1 MLATIGGISMYLM
14 WVFGMSL
21 YYKMKRKRG
30 LKGE

>member
-21 YYKMKRKRG
+21 YYKMKKGRKEG
-30 LKGE
+30 